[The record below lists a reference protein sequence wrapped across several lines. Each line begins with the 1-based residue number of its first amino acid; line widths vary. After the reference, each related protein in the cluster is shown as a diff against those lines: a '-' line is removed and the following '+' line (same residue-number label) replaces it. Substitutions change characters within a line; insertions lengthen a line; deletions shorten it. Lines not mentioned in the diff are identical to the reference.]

1 MQAAMADIVIRVLDS
16 GLGARLH
23 DQEPTDLV
31 VTPQMSMP
39 QVISAILG
47 KLGPNRLD
55 RLAIFAHGYV
65 RYHDQTLQMSNVGGF
80 GVQLGKEDLK
90 FGTVDQF
97 ARLKGRFAPG
107 GRIDMFACQVADTA
121 APDGPARSGAALM
134 SRLAAVTGVAVR
146 ASDSVH
152 KYQHNAYL
160 GTIDRGDWEGN
171 VFLFKPDGSKVPEL
185 VSR

>member
-1 MQAAMADIVIRVLDS
+1 M
-16 GLGARLH
+16 
-23 DQEPTDLV
+23 
-31 VTPQMSMP
+31 
-39 QVISAILG
+39 
-47 KLGPNRLD
+47 
-55 RLAIFAHGYV
+55 
-65 RYHDQTLQMSNVGGF
+65 
-80 GVQLGKEDLK
+80 
-90 FGTVDQF
+90 
-97 ARLKGRFAPG
+97 
-107 GRIDMFACQVADTA
+107 ACQT
-121 APDGPARSGAALM
+121 RSGAALM